1 MALYYLPPPWTHHI
15 SSVSNH
21 SAIETSEMA
30 NTESSSENTT
40 DFGDFVKD
48 EDEELDLEELVEP
61 WHRYDP
67 QDNQYV
73 LYPIRLGEV
82 LDERYL
88 VEHKLGFGGG
98 STVWMAFDL
107 RDKRDVALKVMAL
120 GKWGD
125 NETRIQ
131 DEIIK
136 SVQNTSRLVV
146 YTATFFLHRDDESS
160 HRVLVFPMKG
170 PSICTLALKRTSM
183 ASRMSA
189 ARQLL
194 ETVANLHEAGIIH
207 RGESIFS
214 SFALL
219 YTKKTAID
227 LNARNCMWG
236 MAPLDGLSRSEKYEL
251 LGRPLKQTIPF
262 VDLWKQ
268 GELVSPVKVPDDLRT
283 DELYLCDFGLAKRI
297 GDPTTQRGYPPMHY
311 CSPDRLHR
319 KEPSFACDMWSY
331 MAIFSVLYLTFPP
344 FPTFLEGGVVSAM
357 VECLGPLPEQWK
369 GLYTHPGGLD
379 SWYDQT
385 RSADPKYDL
394 AAKIAYF
401 RPDADLVERELVQ
414 SVMSKVFTYD
424 PEKRLTATELLRDPS
439 FRAIMDRYG
448 C

>member
-1 MALYYLPPPWTHHI
+1 MA
-15 SSVSNH
+15 S
-21 SAIETSEMA
+21 
-30 NTESSSENTT
+30 TT

-48 EDEELDLEELVEP
+48 EEEELDLEELVEP
-61 WHRYDP
+61 WHRYETE
-67 QDNQYV
+67 DNQYV

-82 LDERYL
+82 LNERYL

-98 STVWMAFDL
+98 STVWMAYDL
-107 RDKRDVALKVMAL
+107 QDKRDVALKVMAL

-136 SVQNTSRLVV
+136 TVRDTSRLVT
-146 YTATFFLHRDDESS
+146 YTATFFLPRDDKSY

-170 PSICTLALKRTSM
+170 PSICTLSLKKTPI

-194 ETVANLHEAGIIH
+194 ETVASLHEAGIIH
-207 RGESIFS
+207 R
-214 SFALL
+214 
-219 YTKKTAID
+219 D

-236 MAPLDGLSRSEKYEL
+236 MVPIDGLSRSAKYEL

-262 VDLWKQ
+262 VNLWKE
-268 GELVSPVKVPDDLRT
+268 GELVSPVKFPKDLLT
-283 DELYLCDFGLAKRI
+283 EEFYLCDFGLAKKI
-297 GDPTTQRGYPPMHY
+297 GDLTTQRGYPPMHY

-319 KEPSFACDMWSY
+319 QEPSFACDMWSY
-331 MAIFSVLYLTFPP
+331 MAVFSMLYLTFPP
-344 FPTFLEGGVVSAM
+344 FPTFLEGGVVSGM
-357 VECLGPLPEQWK
+357 VEALGPLPMQWK

-379 SWYDQT
+379 SWYDQ
-385 RSADPKYDL
+385 SQSPDPENDL

-401 RPDADLVERELVQ
+401 RPDADPVERQHVQ
-414 SVMSKVFTYD
+414 SIMSKVFIYD
-424 PEKRLTATELLRDPS
+424 PEKRLTASELLRDPS
-439 FRAIMDRYG
+439 FRAVMDRYG